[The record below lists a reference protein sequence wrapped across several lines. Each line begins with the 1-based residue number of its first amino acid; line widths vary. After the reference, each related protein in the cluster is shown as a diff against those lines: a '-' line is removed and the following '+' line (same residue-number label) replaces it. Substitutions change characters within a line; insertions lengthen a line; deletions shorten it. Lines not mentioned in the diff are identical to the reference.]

1 MSCADWIDD
10 ELKLR
15 ALSVADLD
23 KAAADAGEGLRIYLE
38 DTRPLNAIA
47 GQLRQAGKGIVTLV
61 VPGTAGQEVEIKLKD
76 TPAGHRRHPQ
86 RDQIAARR
94 GGGGDVIDRRR
105 LSPIARVRFPI
116 LMDLVR
122 SKSG

>member
-1 MSCADWIDD
+1 MMFSEVLVGARPLLEAGKSILLTVVADWVED

-47 GQLRQAGKGIVTLV
+47 GQLRQPGKGIVTVV
-61 VPGTAGQEVEIKLKD
+61 VPGTEGQEVEIRLKD
-76 TPAGHRRHPQ
+76 RLQVT
-86 RDQIAARR
+86 AAIRNA
-94 GGGGDVIDRRR
+94 I
-105 LSPIARVRFPI
+105 
-116 LMDLVR
+116 
-122 SKSG
+122 KSLPGVAAVETL